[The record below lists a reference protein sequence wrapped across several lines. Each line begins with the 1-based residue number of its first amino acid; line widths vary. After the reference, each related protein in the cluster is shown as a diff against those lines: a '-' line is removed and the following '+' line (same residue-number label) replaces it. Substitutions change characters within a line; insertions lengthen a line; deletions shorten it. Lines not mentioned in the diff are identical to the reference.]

1 MSFSCTQVFIP
12 NYSIFFLLLYIHKKA
27 ERVSQLSR
35 PILTNLL
42 STIHYSLLFPSAKI
56 VIILYQTNFFTKK
69 LRKRLRKMRKKFRFR
84 FA

>member
-1 MSFSCTQVFIP
+1 MSFSCTQAFIP
-12 NYSIFFLLLYIHKKA
+12 NYSNFFLLLYIQKA

-56 VIILYQTNFFTKK
+56 VINLYQTNFFMKK

>member
-1 MSFSCTQVFIP
+1 MSFSCTQAFIP
-12 NYSIFFLLLYIHKKA
+12 NYSNFFLLLYIQKA

-35 PILTNLL
+35 TILTNLL

-56 VIILYQTNFFTKK
+56 VIILYQTNFFMKK

>member
-12 NYSIFFLLLYIHKKA
+12 NYSDFFLSLYIQKT

-35 PILTNLL
+35 LFLTNLL

-56 VIILYQTNFFTKK
+56 VINLYQTNFFMKK